1 MRRILVLLFSSFF
14 ALSILAT
21 PVSLRLRPKLGD
33 IDDGPI
39 GHSIPKAPLRPITV
53 YIDGFVLTFPESH
66 PECTVRLVNS
76 EGIAYEE
83 SVSETTNSIS
93 LPGTLSGEYT
103 IQLLLGNWIF
113 EGEIEL

>member
-14 ALSILAT
+14 VLSILAT
-21 PVSLRLRPKLGD
+21 PTGVYLRPKIGD

-39 GHSIPKAPLRPITV
+39 GHSIPKTPLRPITV
-53 YIDGFVLTFPESH
+53 YIDGLVLTLPESH
-66 PECTVRLVNS
+66 PECIVRLVNS

-83 SVSETTNSIS
+83 SVSETTNVIT
-93 LPGTLSGEYT
+93 LPSTLSGEYT
-103 IQLLLGNWIF
+103 IQLLMGNWIF